1 MTFSQQLDRMNE
13 LLGEATAMAKDMRE
27 YWESVPHHLEDVEHE
42 EEMHQE
48 QMKVI
53 EKQYNYEHEEDFA
66 SQPWRLE
73 YCKEQNQFHL
83 SLAPENLEWARNWKT
98 IGIYNTLRDAQEKAD
113 MLRVEIGPIG
123 TTISSPPPTPG

>member
-66 SQPWRLE
+66 NQPWRLE
-73 YCKEQNQFHL
+73 YSKKQNQFHL
-83 SLAPENLEWARNWKT
+83 CLDSERFAWSSDWKIIGVYDNLR
-98 IGIYNTLRDAQEKAD
+98 LAQEKSD
-113 MLRVEIGPIG
+113 TLRLDLGELN
-123 TTISSPPPTPG
+123 TTKSYPPTPR